1 MNEPI
6 AIFYGWEVVEYFR
19 YLADAYIR
27 QFPWQVRIAFGLICI
42 GMLTMLVLA
51 ILFAIKLRKRH
62 VGRKRFESCRQRF
75 EEPFRQILRS
85 ETKISEERMEEI
97 CQYEHSQ
104 FLSEDSMQLANLLVR
119 LRMDFAHMFYI
130 PNMQRLCHL
139 TGVSQYLE
147 LNLLKQRKVVGTL
160 QILMYLPCRVSEG
173 ALALYLENK
182 NLRIRE
188 LARAYYGFCS
198 RTEPFSM
205 ITKDVDKPFNMWYPT
220 LLHRLCGWHA
230 AKGHPMP
237 LFTSLISQ
245 SNNNEKKALFIAEI
259 PYYGSPEEKRNLKNY
274 MHLNCKRC
282 CLAAIHAL
290 ALVGDVE
297 SVNDLVENYPNLF
310 PEAKRETLLAVARI
324 NTGRQ
329 VDFFRKAYLHS
340 TSRKTRTVALS
351 CLLHYGE
358 EGRRVFN
365 ELSAAGRDDNTLF
378 EQVITFEERNID

>member
-1 MNEPI
+1 MNEPT
-6 AIFYGWEVVEYFR
+6 AIFYGWEVVEYFH

-27 QFPWQVRIAFGLICI
+27 QFPWQVRLAFGLICLSV
-42 GMLTMLVLA
+42 LTILVLT
-51 ILFAIKLRKRH
+51 ILFACKLHKRH
-62 VGRKRFESCRQRF
+62 ANAKHFEHCRERY
-75 EEPFRQILRS
+75 EESFRTIL
-85 ETKISEERMEEI
+85 RMEEKQSEEVMESI
-97 CQYEHSQ
+97 CGCDSHQ
-104 FLSEDSMQLANLLVR
+104 FATEDTMQLANLLMR
-119 LRMDFAHMFYI
+119 LRMEFSHVFYI

-147 LNLLKQRKVVGTL
+147 LNLLKQRDVERTL

-205 ITKDVDKPFNMWYPT
+205 ITRDVDKPFNMWYPT

-237 LFTSLISQ
+237 QFTSLISQ
-245 SNNNEKKALFIAEI
+245 SQNNEKKALFISEI
-259 PYYGSPEEKRNLKNY
+259 PYYGSPEEKRSLKNY
-274 MHLNCKRC
+274 LNMDCKKC
-282 CLAAIHAL
+282 CLAAIRAL
-290 ALVGDVE
+290 ALVGDAE
-297 SVNDLVENYPNLF
+297 SEKDLINNYSRLF
-310 PEAKRETLLAVARI
+310 PEAKRETLLAVAQI
-324 NTGRQ
+324 NTGKQ
-329 VDFFRKAYLHS
+329 VNFFRSVYMQS

-351 CLLHYGE
+351 CLLKYND
-358 EGRRVFN
+358 EGRRIFN

-378 EQVITFEERNID
+378 EQVITIEERKMN

>member
-1 MNEPI
+1 MSEPT

-27 QFPWQVRIAFGLICI
+27 QFPWQVRIAFVLICLSV
-42 GMLTMLVLA
+42 LTILVLA
-51 ILFAIKLRKRH
+51 ILFAIKLHKRH
-62 VGRKRFESCRQRF
+62 VDARRFKRCRARF
-75 EEPFRQILRS
+75 EEPFRSILGM
-85 ETKISEERMEEI
+85 ETKIEELQMEEI
-97 CQYEHSQ
+97 CGYDHSQ
-104 FLSEDSMQLANLLVR
+104 FSAEDSMQLANLLVR
-119 LRMDFAHMFYI
+119 LRMEFSHSFYI

-139 TGVSQYLE
+139 TGVSQFLE
-147 LNLLKQRKVVGTL
+147 LNLLKQRDVVRTL

-182 NLRIRE
+182 NQRIRE
-188 LARAYYGFCS
+188 LSRAYYGFCS

-205 ITKDVDKPFNMWYPT
+205 ITRDSDKPFNMWYPT

-237 LFTSLISQ
+237 QFMSLISQ
-245 SNNNEKKALFIAEI
+245 SKNYEKKALFISEI
-259 PYYGSPEEKRNLKNY
+259 PYYGSTEEKRNLKNY
-274 MHLNCKRC
+274 LNLDCKKC

-290 ALVGDVE
+290 ALVGDAE
-297 SVNDLVENYPNLF
+297 AEKDLINNYSSLF

-329 VDFFRKAYLHS
+329 VDFFRNAYLHS
-340 TSRKTRTVALS
+340 TSKKTRTTALS

-358 EGRRVFN
+358 EGKRVFD
-365 ELSAAGRDDNTLF
+365 ELESAGRDRNTLF
-378 EQVITFEERNID
+378 EQVITIKERNLN